1 MLDNPEIVCY
11 NKGTKRERIPNQKWE
26 DKKMERFEWMDTML
40 TELAD
45 WEAFEADLAEG
56 DPWAE

>member
-11 NKGTKRERIPNQKWE
+11 NKDTERENTKSKME

-45 WEAFEADLAEG
+45 WEAFEADLAES